1 MSTDTAAR
9 ASAGQV
15 KPQDAAAVRELV
27 QRLVVAWR
35 EQDADKLSLVYAP
48 DVTLILPGGVA
59 KGREEVRAYMAEA
72 FRGKWKDT
80 EVLGVPKELRYLDD
94 GGQIVLLLSEGGA
107 YPSGG
112 AEVPA
117 ENAIRAMWFFAKR
130 DGEWVVDS
138 YANTPLGAPIPVSAA
153 AG

>member
-1 MSTDTAAR
+1 MSTDTAAPT
-9 ASAGQV
+9 SAGV
-15 KPQDAAAVRELV
+15 KPQDAAAVRALV

-35 EQDADKLSLVYAP
+35 EQDADKLALVYAP
-48 DVTLILPGGVA
+48 DVTLILPGGAA
-59 KGREEVRAYMAEA
+59 KGRDAVREYMAEA

-80 EVLGVPKELRYLDD
+80 EVLGVPKELRYLDA
-94 GGQIVLLLSEGGA
+94 GEQVVLLLSEGGA
-107 YPSGG
+107 YPCGG

-117 ENAIRAMWFFAKR
+117 ENAIRAMWLFAKR

-138 YANTPLGAPIPVSAA
+138 YANTPLGSPIPVPA